1 MLPLLFGLALSGYGG
16 SKAMVALG
24 LISTIASLS
33 KSTTEVKTMAFVN
46 NNAPAASNNA
56 GATTANARNQ
66 EKALSFIN
74 IGLTT
79 TTGNKKLVSVPLN
92 ASKQLEKAVHDLLVA
107 HGEEGLERLKSGI
120 VLSFN
125 VNNSDAPVELAF

>member
-1 MLPLLFGLALSGYGG
+1 
-16 SKAMVALG
+16 MVALG

-46 NNAPAASNNA
+46 NNAPAASNNNA
-56 GATTANARNQ
+56 GTATANARNQ

-74 IGLTT
+74 IGLAT

-120 VLSFN
+120 VLTFN